1 MKKVKFSV
9 FKQEYNFST
18 LIGAGQEINL
28 NKNPQG
34 LIYVK
39 YYGSGEVAVFNIGT
53 LVEQIVIVNQH
64 GNSFRAGEGTEGI
77 CLYRKTVNGNL
88 FIKNNLIVSVD
99 LLLYI
104 L

>member
-9 FKQEYNFST
+9 FKQEYNFSVS
-18 LIGAGQEINL
+18 IGAGQETSI

-34 LIYVK
+34 LIYIK
-39 YYGSGEVAVFNIGT
+39 YYGAGEVAVFNIGT
-53 LVEQIVIVNQH
+53 LIEQIVIVNQH
-64 GNSFRAGEGTEGI
+64 GDNFRAGDGTQGI

-88 FIKNNLIVSVD
+88 FIKNNLSQSVD